1 MVAGVAHEKVV
12 GSLAS
17 ARETR
22 KKAYR
27 TVFFMRRFLR
37 GSVRAPGTGDLV
49 CLDTFYIGNLRRSAG
64 RSFPP
69 SAVGLLELELA
80 RELGR
85 IGEHASERCLGHLVP
100 RLGSADNFPPPPVQ
114 GEGRGEGRAVG
125 QLFTDTPLTLPSP
138 LRGEGNVPALTSE
151 TEHCP
156 VATRRAD
163 ASAGPRRTPA

>member
-1 MVAGVAHEKVV
+1 MVAGVAHEEVV

-27 TVFFMRRFLR
+27 TVFFVRRFLR

-85 IGEHASERCLGHLVP
+85 IGEHASERCLGHLVL
-100 RLGSADNFPPPPVQ
+100 RLGSADNLLPLPVQ
-114 GEGRGEGRAVG
+114 GEGNVAV
-125 QLFTDTPLTLPSP
+125 
-138 LRGEGNVPALTSE
+138 LTSE

-156 VATRRAD
+156 VAARKAD